1 MVALVEL
8 ARPKV
13 NLTLRVLGR
22 RSDGYHELESLVAFA
37 DGAAD
42 VITLTPGAEPSLT
55 VSGPFASE
63 IAGVNLISTTLRA
76 MPLAE
81 PRLKLGAIHLEKN
94 LPVASGIGG
103 GSADAAGVMRA
114 VLRANP
120 DVQSA
125 TDWMVVARWI
135 GADVPVCLLN
145 SAALMRGTGERL
157 EPVQQMT
164 PLPAVLANPMV
175 PVPAGKT
182 AEVFKRL
189 AAGPVPQTGMPTRNL
204 PFPAS
209 TAELVTMIENDAND
223 LEGPASAIVPEIGEV
238 LAALRGEAR
247 CRFAHLSGA
256 GPTCFGVFETWRAA
270 DAAASRLSQAH
281 PAWWVQPV
289 VLG

>member
-1 MVALVEL
+1 MVSLVEL

-22 RSDGYHELESLVAFA
+22 RADGYHEIESLVAFA

-42 VITLTPGAEPSLT
+42 VITLTPGGEPSLT

-76 MPLAE
+76 MTLAE

-103 GSADAAGVMRA
+103 GSADAAAVMRA
-114 VLRANP
+114 ILRSNS
-120 DVQSA
+120 DVESA
-125 TDWMVVARWI
+125 ADWMVVARWI

-145 SAALMRGTGERL
+145 SAAMMRGTGEIL
-157 EPVQQMT
+157 EPVRQMT
-164 PLPAVLANPMV
+164 PLPAVLANPMA
-175 PVPAGKT
+175 PVPADKT

-189 AAGPVPQTGMPTRNL
+189 AAGPVPDEEA
-204 PFPAS
+204 PARGIAIPGG
-209 TAELVTMIENDAND
+209 TPALVTMIENAAND
-223 LEGPASAIVPEIGEV
+223 LEGPAAAIVPEIGDV
-238 LAALRGEAR
+238 LAALVREER
-247 CRFAHLSGA
+247 CRFARLSGA
-256 GPTCFGVFETWRAA
+256 GPTCFGLFETWRAA
-270 DAAASRLSQAH
+270 DAAASRLARAH
-281 PAWWVQPV
+281 PAWWVQPA